1 MVLVHPNYAGLKQ
14 FDIDQC
20 CFLARCGYAALC
32 VDHYKDEGI
41 YTFAD
46 RNPRRSHHANG
57 AEPLDLSADQRNA
70 ARRHGVGAFT
80 CMNDALSDPKRWRG
94 LMKANLDM
102 AFAHPAVEEGL
113 AAAIGYCFGGQAC
126 IEQVRAGHTLQAIV
140 SFHGLLHS
148 KPLKTHEDGSPN
160 FAAGRISDEDYAS
173 NFFNDVN
180 TYDTDCKVL
189 IENGNTTVT
198 DLQPS
203 PHPTLC

>member
-1 MVLVHPNYAGLKQ
+1 MSAPRTSSGACARLTPRCLCLPDEHGHIAYIEGAGPKPVVLVHPNYAGLKQ

-126 IEQVRAGHTLQAIV
+126 IEQVR
-140 SFHGLLHS
+140 
-148 KPLKTHEDGSPN
+148 
-160 FAAGRISDEDYAS
+160 
-173 NFFNDVN
+173 
-180 TYDTDCKVL
+180 
-189 IENGNTTVT
+189 
-198 DLQPS
+198 
-203 PHPTLC
+203 

>member
-70 ARRHGVGAFT
+70 ARPGSTAA
-80 CMNDALSDPKRWRG
+80 DAVLS
-94 LMKANLDM
+94 
-102 AFAHPAVEEGL
+102 
-113 AAAIGYCFGGQAC
+113 QA
-126 IEQVRAGHTLQAIV
+126 
-140 SFHGLLHS
+140 
-148 KPLKTHEDGSPN
+148 
-160 FAAGRISDEDYAS
+160 
-173 NFFNDVN
+173 
-180 TYDTDCKVL
+180 
-189 IENGNTTVT
+189 
-198 DLQPS
+198 
-203 PHPTLC
+203 